1 MKAIDLL
8 NVLHT
13 AEKLKDTA
21 RHSYT
26 SNGRQE
32 SVAEHTFRLALM
44 AYFIKDEFPGADIDK
59 VIKMCLIH
67 DLGEA
72 FTGDIPAFEKTSA
85 DEDNEKRLLYDWVKR
100 LPAPYNSEMI
110 ALYREM
116 EMRQTLE
123 AKLFKAL
130 DGLEAVIQHNE
141 ADLSTWSDN
150 EYEVNLTYAE
160 DRCEFSP
167 YLRNLR
173 TVLKDETVVAS
184 QILCKPQIA
193 VKNRAKV
200 YGLAG
205 RRIPPALPTE

>member
-1 MKAIDLL
+1 MNITGLL

-13 AEKLKDTA
+13 AEKLKDTT

-26 SNGRQE
+26 SGGRHE

-44 AYFIKDEFPGADIDK
+44 AYFLKDEFPEVNIDK

-67 DLGEA
+67 DIGEA
-72 FTGDIPAFEKTSA
+72 FTGDIPAFEKTVA
-85 DEDNEKRLLYDWVKR
+85 DEETEKRLLFDWVEN
-100 LPAPYNSEMI
+100 LPAPYNTEMI
-110 ALYREM
+110 ALYKEM
-116 EMRQTLE
+116 ETRQTLE

-130 DGLEAVIQHNE
+130 DGLEAVIQHKE

-160 DRCEFSP
+160 DKCDFSP

-173 TVLKDETVVAS
+173 AVIKNETVNK
-184 QILCKPQIA
+184 IE
-193 VKNRAKV
+193 KNGTRN
-200 YGLAG
+200 
-205 RRIPPALPTE
+205 

>member
-1 MKAIDLL
+1 MTINDLL

-13 AEKLKDTA
+13 VEKLKDTT

-26 SNGRQE
+26 SKGRHE
-32 SVAEHTFRLALM
+32 SVAEHTFRLSLM
-44 AYFIKDEFPGADIDK
+44 AYFMKDEFPEANIDK

-67 DLGEA
+67 DMGEA
-72 FTGDIPAFEKTSA
+72 FTGDIPAFEKTAA
-85 DEDNEKRLLYDWVKR
+85 DEETEKRLLYDWVDN
-100 LPAPYNSEMI
+100 LPTPYNTEMV

-116 EMRQTLE
+116 EEQQTLE

-141 ADLSTWSDN
+141 AALSTWSDN

-160 DRCEFSP
+160 DKCEFSP

-173 TVLKDETVVAS
+173 SVIKEETLDKINRENRKD
-184 QILCKPQIA
+184 
-193 VKNRAKV
+193 
-200 YGLAG
+200 
-205 RRIPPALPTE
+205 